1 MAQFDFKQAIAKV
14 EANKPKPATA
24 GYSDAM
30 DAVEG
35 QMKAAVAAGQAKN
48 AAKNAADTAKFT
60 DFEAQ
65 KAANVAQ
72 KLGGYEKQL
81 AAAEAGEADFA
92 AREGA
97 ISKEATA
104 AARNL
109 NRQGA
114 AAASRGR
121 NLGTIRGMAEQTGI
135 TRAQMGTQYEQQQ
148 LANAAQRRMA
158 QQQAGALQT
167 QLAEERQR
175 ALVQGTTGKQDAL
188 NQAYAN
194 IDAIAKAKDE
204 AQAMYLSDEDV
215 LAAAN
220 EMRTKVLPG
229 ATTAEERAA
238 IEAYIQQYIKDNT

>member
-35 QMKAAVAAGQAKN
+35 QWKGAVAAGQAEN

-114 AAASRGR
+114 AAAARGR
-121 NLGTIRGMAEQTGI
+121 NLGTLRGMAEQTGI
-135 TRAQMGTQYEQQQ
+135 TRAQMGSEYERQQ

-158 QQQAGALQT
+158 QQQVGALQST
-167 QLAEERQR
+167 LAEQRQLALIQD
-175 ALVQGTTGKQDAL
+175 TTGKQDAL
-188 NQAYAN
+188 NQMYAQ
-194 IDAIAKAKDE
+194 IDEIGKAKDE
-204 AQAMYLSDEDV
+204 ANPVHLSDEEV
-215 LAAAN
+215 MAAAE
-220 EMRTKVLPG
+220 EMRTKVLPS
-229 ATTAEERAA
+229 ATTAEDRDKL
-238 IEAYIQQYIKDNT
+238 EAYIQQYIDNNT